1 MLLSKASC
9 LDDTL
14 QLSMETKGQWLND
27 LLEDAG
33 WTPADL
39 ARATGLD
46 SAVISNIRN
55 GKRGTGADTALK
67 IAHALKLPPCA
78 TPSGPPVRQ

>member
-55 GKRGTGADTALK
+55 GKLGTGAMQSSRLHRESIPLRTGK
-67 IAHALKLPPCA
+67 
-78 TPSGPPVRQ
+78 